1 MQSGE
6 KEPETIN
13 THEFK
18 DYEYVDENVI
28 DAKDRARFMLNE
40 MGIGVQEFCEKT
52 GYSEGQYY
60 RWMGKSIA
68 SRKARATAMQFARC
82 CAVFDW
88 SPTYILFGVGPRNIS
103 QCTHKTKDEVIADS
117 KQHRD
122 FEAMAQNSVALLT
135 ENNLILREL
144 MGRKT
149 TSP

>member
-1 MQSGE
+1 MNE
-6 KEPETIN
+6 ET
-13 THEFK
+13 EDLLK

-60 RWMGKSIA
+60 RWITNTGKTSKA
-68 SRKARATAMQFARC
+68 SSAQFARC

-88 SPTYILFGVGPRNIS
+88 SPTYILFGVGPRKIS
-103 QCTHKTKDEVIADS
+103 QCTHKTKDQV
-117 KQHRD
+117 D
-122 FEAMAQNSVALLT
+122 FEATVQDSMALLT

-144 MGRKT
+144 LGRKT
-149 TSP
+149 SSN

>member
-28 DAKDRARFMLNE
+28 DAKERARFMLNE

-60 RWMGKSIA
+60 RWITNTGKTSKA
-68 SRKARATAMQFARC
+68 SSAQFARC

-88 SPTYILFGVGPRNIS
+88 SPTYILFGVGPRKIS
-103 QCTHKTKDEVIADS
+103 QCTHKTKDQV
-117 KQHRD
+117 D
-122 FEAMAQNSVALLT
+122 FEATVQDSMALLT

-144 MGRKT
+144 LGRKT
-149 TSP
+149 SSN

>member
-1 MQSGE
+1 MQSEE
-6 KEPETIN
+6 KEPDTIN
-13 THEFK
+13 THEFT

-60 RWMGKSIA
+60 RWITNTGKTS
-68 SRKARATAMQFARC
+68 KANSAQFARC

-88 SPTYILFGVGPRNIS
+88 SPTYILFGVGPKKIS
-103 QCTHKTKDEVIADS
+103 QCTHKTKDQVIADS
-117 KQHRD
+117 RRHLD
-122 FEAMAQNSVALLT
+122 FEATVQDSMALLT

>member
-60 RWMGKSIA
+60 RWITNTGKTSKA
-68 SRKARATAMQFARC
+68 SSAQFARC

-88 SPTYILFGVGPRNIS
+88 SPTYILFGVGPRKIS
-103 QCTHKTKDEVIADS
+103 QCTHKTKDQV
-117 KQHRD
+117 D
-122 FEAMAQNSVALLT
+122 FEATVQDSMALLT

-144 MGRKT
+144 LGRKT
-149 TSP
+149 SSN